1 MMELNYKVDELQMEP
16 DVVARDFLVENGFIE
31 D

>member
-16 DVVARDFLVENGFIE
+16 NDVSREFLEKQGLI
-31 D
+31 